1 MNAQGFFAGKAVAVT
16 GGGSGI
22 GFQIVKHLYDAGASV
37 HILDVNK
44 EKLEAAKENL
54 ASGDN
59 SRLFCHQC
67 DISQYEEVIDVFR
80 NIKKISGNV
89 FGLVNNAGINPSR
102 NDISNTEFKD
112 WEKTLDVNLTGAFNC
127 AKAAIEQMLDSG
139 KGSIVNIASVGGL
152 NPFRVRTSYNAS
164 KFGLVGLS
172 QSLAIDYA
180 DKNIRVNAICPG
192 YVRTE
197 LTSLF
202 FDKMEKVKYEKLV
215 NDHAMR
221 RLGKPEEIAKAV
233 LFLLSED
240 ASFITGVTL
249 PVDGGYL
256 LKG

>member
-1 MNAQGFFAGKAVAVT
+1 MNSQYSFSSKVVAVT

-22 GFQIVKHLYDAGASV
+22 GFQIVKHLYDAGATV
-37 HILDVNK
+37 HIIDVNN
-44 EKLEAAKENL
+44 EKLETAKSKII
-54 ASGDN
+54 SGNN
-59 SRLFCHQC
+59 SRIFCHQC
-67 DISQYEEVIDVFR
+67 DISQYEAVVGVFR
-80 NIKKISGNV
+80 NIKKISSNV
-89 FGLVNNAGINPSR
+89 YGLVNNAGINPSR
-102 NDISNTEFKD
+102 NDISNTQFQD
-112 WEKTLDVNLTGAFNC
+112 WQKTLDVNLTGAFNC
-127 AKAAIEQMLDSG
+127 AKAAIGQMLDAG
-139 KGSIVNIASVGGL
+139 KGSIVNIASVGGV

-180 DKNIRVNAICPG
+180 DRGIRVNTVCPG

-202 FDKMEKVKYEKLV
+202 FDKMEKEKYEKLV
-215 NDHAMR
+215 NDHAMK

-240 ASFITGVTL
+240 ASFITGAVL

>member
-1 MNAQGFFAGKAVAVT
+1 MNSQGSFAGKVVAVT

-22 GFQIVKHLYDAGASV
+22 GFQIVKHLYDAGATV

-44 EKLEAAKENL
+44 ERLEAAKAKI
-54 ASGDN
+54 ASGGN

-67 DISQYEEVIDVFR
+67 DISQYEAVIEVFR

-89 FGLVNNAGINPSR
+89 YGLVNNAGINPSR

-112 WEKTLDVNLTGAFNC
+112 WAKTLDVNLTGAFNC
-127 AKAAIEQMLDSG
+127 AKAAIGQMLDSG

-152 NPFRVRTSYNAS
+152 NPFCVRTSYNAS

-172 QSLAIDYA
+172 HSLAIDYA

-202 FDKMEKVKYEKLV
+202 FDKMEKAKYEKLV
-215 NDHAMR
+215 NDHAMK

-240 ASFITGVTL
+240 ASFITGVAL

>member
-1 MNAQGFFAGKAVAVT
+1 MINHGSFADKVVAVT

-22 GFQIVKHLYDAGASV
+22 GFQIVKHLYDAGAAV
-37 HILDVNK
+37 HIIDVNK
-44 EKLEAAKENL
+44 EKLEAAK
-54 ASGDN
+54 AKIISGDD
-59 SRLFCHQC
+59 SRIFCHQC
-67 DISQYEEVIDVFR
+67 DISQYEDVAKVFR

-89 FGLVNNAGINPSR
+89 YGLVNNAGINPSR
-102 NDISNTEFKD
+102 NDISNTAIED
-112 WEKTLDVNLTGAFNC
+112 WMKTLDVNLTGAFNC
-127 AKAAIEQMLDSG
+127 AKAAIEQMLDAG

-152 NPFRVRTSYNAS
+152 NPFRVRTSYNVS

-172 QSLAIDYA
+172 HSLAIDYA
-180 DKNIRVNAICPG
+180 DRGIRINAVCPG

-202 FDKMEKVKYEKLV
+202 FDKMEKTKYEKLV
-215 NDHAMR
+215 NDHAMK

-240 ASFITGVTL
+240 ASFITGVAL